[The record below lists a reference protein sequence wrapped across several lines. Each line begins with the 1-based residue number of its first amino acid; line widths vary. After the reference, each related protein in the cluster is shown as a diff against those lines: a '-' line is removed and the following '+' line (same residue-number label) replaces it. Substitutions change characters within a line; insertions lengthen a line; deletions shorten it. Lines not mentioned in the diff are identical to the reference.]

1 MHQVIDRTIL
11 GFLLLTLALYSCKAE
26 DIPEELREP
35 YPQGEQVYLVPDSLI
50 ATEFISPID
59 TFSNLA
65 NLPLTAFVYS
75 EVESNVAGHFIIDD
89 IIYET
94 QGFFGIIING
104 ATYQRRIFKKHA
116 VPLSIGSQVQF
127 VALVNRETVKSKVG
141 TITQKQEQCDLLG
154 VKWGMDIEEAWKRE
168 LIKNYG
174 SQVIRTFPSLIS
186 EDSPHWAPEGTA
198 GKTDLHFQSR
208 KLVRVTEYIQI
219 TSANRASVLNHLNIR
234 AKKLGLNDAVV
245 MLQDFTLR
253 QPYEWSKGSLN
264 FKIYTENKS
273 GQNYV
278 GIEYTPRQ

>member
-1 MHQVIDRTIL
+1 MDQVIDRTIL

-26 DIPEELREP
+26 DPPHEPQPTVPSHVTAYLEPATLKGVDYISEL
-35 YPQGEQVYLVPDSLI
+35 
-50 ATEFISPID
+50 D
-59 TFSNLA
+59 TFSTVSAL
-65 NLPLTAFVYS
+65 
-75 EVESNVAGHFIIDD
+75 
-89 IIYET
+89 
-94 QGFFGIIING
+94 
-104 ATYQRRIFKKHA
+104 
-116 VPLSIGSQVQF
+116 QV
-127 VALVNRETVKSKVG
+127 VALLYYKENSKATGEMTVNGSPVPFKVEYMGRDIQQNRDKSVFTMNSAGLKIGDVVSFKGNVDGVPFTAISG
-141 TITQKQEQCDLLG
+141 TISTVQEKCDILST
-154 VKWGMDIEEAWKRE
+154 KWNMAYSSVAKSEKNRVGSKIVHEA
-168 LIKNYG
+168 
-174 SQVIRTFPSLIS
+174 SAQLIS
-186 EDSPHWAPEGTA
+186 SPAPSWLPNDIG
-198 GKTDLHFQSR
+198 GNTDLHFVDD